1 MKLKERIEG
10 ILQKYG
16 VATKMVTTGSTN
28 DPISTWYTQDLAVE
42 VTTADIIDYVQK
54 IMGNGTMVVE
64 TVNESILVKLMEII
78 GKHMPIE
85 KSYRDIDKDFKWYLE
100 DKNSTNKEKNK
111 TGLISKRA
119 VKVAINNAFK
129 DAFNGYFLDA
139 NLTVA
144 ENVIANKEGVRE
156 RLKRL
161 HKSINKM
168 PVIAT
173 DELFKE
179 TIMTKSTKNTTKNTA
194 LNIAKYFLWKANQEG
209 KPITNK
215 KLQKLVYYSQAWNL
229 VLKGKP
235 LYKDDIE
242 AWVQGPVIKSVYD
255 YFKKYT
261 YNPITLKLDATITEK
276 VPNKDILDEVWRVY
290 GKLDADYLESLT
302 HNEKPWQEAR
312 EHLSPQENSSITI
325 SLDSMQSYYSS
336 LLNGGNKR
344 IDI

>member
-1 MKLKERIEG
+1 MKLKEKIEE
-10 ILQKYG
+10 ILQKHG
-16 VATKMVTTGSTN
+16 VATKMTTTTGSTN

-179 TIMTKSTKNTTKNTA
+179 TK
-194 LNIAKYFLWKANQEG
+194 E
-209 KPITNK
+209 
-215 KLQKLVYYSQAWNL
+215 
-229 VLKGKP
+229 
-235 LYKDDIE
+235 
-242 AWVQGPVIKSVYD
+242 
-255 YFKKYT
+255 
-261 YNPITLKLDATITEK
+261 
-276 VPNKDILDEVWRVY
+276 
-290 GKLDADYLESLT
+290 
-302 HNEKPWQEAR
+302 
-312 EHLSPQENSSITI
+312 
-325 SLDSMQSYYSS
+325 
-336 LLNGGNKR
+336 
-344 IDI
+344 

>member
-1 MKLKERIEG
+1 MKIEKKIEE
-10 ILQKYG
+10 ILSKYG
-16 VATKMVTTGSTN
+16 VSVTWRELMPEDGEDYKLTSY
-28 DPISTWYTQDLAVE
+28 DPNYVREREAEEYENFVKELSQLLQESE
-42 VTTADIIDYVQK
+42 VKDDIIDYVQK

-179 TIMTKSTKNTTKNTA
+179 T
-194 LNIAKYFLWKANQEG
+194 
-209 KPITNK
+209 K
-215 KLQKLVYYSQAWNL
+215 K
-229 VLKGKP
+229 
-235 LYKDDIE
+235 
-242 AWVQGPVIKSVYD
+242 
-255 YFKKYT
+255 
-261 YNPITLKLDATITEK
+261 
-276 VPNKDILDEVWRVY
+276 
-290 GKLDADYLESLT
+290 
-302 HNEKPWQEAR
+302 
-312 EHLSPQENSSITI
+312 
-325 SLDSMQSYYSS
+325 
-336 LLNGGNKR
+336 
-344 IDI
+344 